1 MKWALVVTFGLSI
14 GREQMQRSINTLET
28 KEFYFHEPIKLT
40 VNGIYMYN
48 TVVMDRVMS
57 KFDRNTR
64 KVE

>member
-1 MKWALVVTFGLSI
+1 
-14 GREQMQRSINTLET
+14 MQRSINTLET
-28 KEFYFHEPIKLT
+28 KEGYFHEPIKLT